1 MLDGQTI
8 AQNITTKKFKL
19 IEKKKTFLTA
29 IKKDVATTP
38 V

>member
-29 IKKDVATTP
+29 IKKEGAPSSV
-38 V
+38 